1 MMEAQ
6 ALVVHLVET
15 FEYAPDPNTKNDVV
29 VSETTIL
36 RQVGNGAQISL

>member
-15 FEYAPDPNTKNDVV
+15 FEYAPDPNAKNDVV
-29 VSETTIL
+29 VSVTTIL
-36 RQVGNGAQISL
+36 RQTGNLAQSS